1 MLDREL
7 GKDIAIEERAQ
18 FLEDNCDAVEDVT
31 YSRAFAPEE
40 LALKREQL
48 TDSSIKI
55 ADIEEE
61 KKEVMDGF
69 KERLKPL
76 KEQKADAIKALRDKS
91 QTVTEKCYKFLDEEP
106 KMVGFYNKEGNLVS
120 SRPAFQREL
129 QKTIQMDIRKNGTSD
144 Y

>member
-7 GKDIAIEERAQ
+7 GKDIAIEKRAQ

-48 TDSSIKI
+48 TDSLIKI

-61 KKEVMDGF
+61 KKAVMDSI

-76 KEQKADAIKALRDKS
+76 QEQKDEAIKALREKS
-91 QTVTEKCYKFLDEEP
+91 QTVTEKCYKFLDEET

-120 SRPAFQREL
+120 SRPAFQKEL
-129 QKTIQMDIRKNGTSD
+129 EKTIMMELRKNGTNN
-144 Y
+144 

>member
-7 GKDIAIEERAQ
+7 GKDIALEERAS
-18 FLEDNCDAVEDVT
+18 FLEDNCDAVEEVT
-31 YSRAFAPEE
+31 YSRAFEPEE

-48 TDSSIKI
+48 TDASIKI

-61 KKEVMDGF
+61 KKEIMDGF
-69 KERLKPL
+69 KERMKPL
-76 KEQKADAIKALRDKS
+76 QEQKSEAIKSLRDKS
-91 QTVTEKCYKFLDEEP
+91 QTVTEKCYKFLDEET

-120 SRPAFQREL
+120 SRPAFQKEL
-129 QKTIQMDIRKNGTSD
+129 QKTIQMDIRKNGTSN

>member
-7 GKDIAIEERAQ
+7 GKDIALEERAG
-18 FLEDNCDAVEDVT
+18 FLEDNCDAVENVT

-40 LALKREQL
+40 LALAREQL
-48 TDSSIKI
+48 TDASIKI

-69 KERLKPL
+69 KKSLEPL
-76 KEQKADAIKALRDKS
+76 NQQKAEAIKALRDKS
-91 QTVTEKCYKFLDEEP
+91 RTVTEKCYKFIDEET

-120 SRPAFQREL
+120 SRPAFQKEL
-129 QKTIQMDIRKNGTSD
+129 QKTIQMAIRKNGTNN
-144 Y
+144 

>member
-7 GKDIAIEERAQ
+7 GKDIALEERAQ

-31 YSRAFAPEE
+31 YSRAFSPEE

-61 KKEVMDGF
+61 KKAVMDEF

-76 KEQKADAIKALRDKS
+76 NETKGEAIKALREKS
-91 QTVTEKCYKFLDEEP
+91 QTVTEKCYKFLDEET

-120 SRPAFQREL
+120 SRPAFQKEL
-129 QKTIQMDIRKNGTSD
+129 QKTIQMDIRKNGTNN
-144 Y
+144 

>member
-7 GKDIAIEERAQ
+7 GKDIALEERAQ

-31 YSRAFAPEE
+31 YSRAFSPEE
-40 LALKREQL
+40 LALEREQL

-61 KKEVMDGF
+61 KKAVMDGF

-76 KEQKADAIKALRDKS
+76 NETKDEAIKALREKS
-91 QTVTEKCYKFLDEEP
+91 QTVTEKCYKFLDEET
-106 KMVGFYNKEGNLVS
+106 KMVGFYNKEGNLVN
-120 SRPAFQREL
+120 SRPAFQKEL
-129 QKTIQMDIRKNGTSD
+129 EKTIMMELRKNGTNN
-144 Y
+144 

>member
-1 MLDREL
+1 MLDKEL
-7 GKDIAIEERAQ
+7 GKDIALEERAS
-18 FLEDNCDAVEDVT
+18 FLEDNCDAVEEVT
-31 YSRAFAPEE
+31 YSRAFEPEE

-48 TDSSIKI
+48 TDASIKI

-76 KEQKADAIKALRDKS
+76 QERKADAIKALRDKS
-91 QTVTEKCYKFLDEEP
+91 QTVTEKCYKFLDEET

-129 QKTIQMDIRKNGTSD
+129 QNTIEMDISKNGISD
-144 Y
+144 D

>member
-7 GKDIAIEERAQ
+7 GKDIAIEEREQ

-69 KERLKPL
+69 KERMKPL
-76 KEQKADAIKALRDKS
+76 QEQKADAIKALRDKS
-91 QTVTEKCYKFLDEEP
+91 QTVTEKCYKFLDEDT

-129 QKTIQMDIRKNGTSD
+129 QKTIQMDIRKNGTSN

>member
-7 GKDIAIEERAQ
+7 GKDIALEERAQ

-31 YSRAFAPEE
+31 YSQAFTPEE

-55 ADIEEE
+55 ADVEEE
-61 KKEVMDGF
+61 KKQVMDRF

-76 KEQKADAIKALRDKS
+76 QEQKDYAIKALREKS
-91 QTVTEKCYKFLDEEP
+91 HTVTEKCYKFFDEDT

-120 SRPAFQREL
+120 SRPAFSQEL
-129 QKTIQMDIRKNGTSD
+129 QKTIFMDSRKTGTD
-144 Y
+144 NN

>member
-7 GKDIAIEERAQ
+7 GKDIAIEKRAQ

-61 KKEVMDGF
+61 KKAVMDSI

-76 KEQKADAIKALRDKS
+76 QEQKDEAIKALREKS
-91 QTVTEKCYKFLDEEP
+91 QTVTEKCYKFLDEET

-120 SRPAFQREL
+120 SRPAFQKEL
-129 QKTIQMDIRKNGTSD
+129 EKTIMMELRKNGTNN
-144 Y
+144 

>member
-1 MLDREL
+1 MLDKEL
-7 GKDIAIEERAQ
+7 GKGIALEERAS
-18 FLEDNCDAVEDVT
+18 FLEDNCDAVEEVT
-31 YSRAFAPEE
+31 YSRAFEPEE

-48 TDSSIKI
+48 TDASIKI

-76 KEQKADAIKALRDKS
+76 QEQKADAIKALRDKS
-91 QTVTEKCYKFLDEEP
+91 QTVTEKCYKFLDEET

-120 SRPAFQREL
+120 SRPAFQKEL
-129 QKTIQMDIRKNGTSD
+129 QKTIQMDIRKNGTNN
-144 Y
+144 

>member
-1 MLDREL
+1 MLDKEL
-7 GKDIAIEERAQ
+7 GKDIALEERAS
-18 FLEDNCDAVEDVT
+18 FLEDNCDAVEEVT
-31 YSRAFAPEE
+31 YSRAFEPEE

-48 TDSSIKI
+48 TDASIKI

-69 KERLKPL
+69 KERMKPL
-76 KEQKADAIKALRDKS
+76 QEQKADAIKALRDKS
-91 QTVTEKCYKFLDEEP
+91 QTVTEKCYKFLDEET

>member
-7 GKDIAIEERAQ
+7 GKDIAIEEREQ

-76 KEQKADAIKALRDKS
+76 QEQKADAIKALRDKS
-91 QTVTEKCYKFLDEEP
+91 QTVTEKCYKCLDEDT
-106 KMVGFYNKEGNLVS
+106 KTVGFYNKEGNLVS

>member
-7 GKDIAIEERAQ
+7 GKDIALEERAS
-18 FLEDNCDAVEDVT
+18 FLEDNCDAVEEVT
-31 YSRAFAPEE
+31 YSRAFEPEE

-48 TDSSIKI
+48 TDASIKI

-76 KEQKADAIKALRDKS
+76 QEQKSEAIKSLRDKS
-91 QTVTEKCYKFLDEEP
+91 QTVTEKCYKFLDEET

-120 SRPAFQREL
+120 SRHAFQREL
-129 QKTIQMDIRKNGTSD
+129 QKTIQMDIRKNGTSN

>member
-1 MLDREL
+1 MLDKEL
-7 GKDIAIEERAQ
+7 GKDIALEERAS
-18 FLEDNCDAVEDVT
+18 FLEDNCDAVEEVT
-31 YSRAFAPEE
+31 YSRAFEPEE

-48 TDSSIKI
+48 TDASIKI

-76 KEQKADAIKALRDKS
+76 QERKADAIKALRDKS
-91 QTVTEKCYKFLDEEP
+91 QTVTEKCYKFLDEET

-129 QKTIQMDIRKNGTSD
+129 QKTIQMHIRKNGTSN

>member
-7 GKDIAIEERAQ
+7 GKDIALEERAQ

-31 YSRAFAPEE
+31 YSRAFSPEE

-61 KKEVMDGF
+61 KKAVMDEF
-69 KERLKPL
+69 KERLKSL
-76 KEQKADAIKALRDKS
+76 NKTKGEAIKALRDKS
-91 QTVTEKCYKFLDEEP
+91 QTVTEKCYKFLDEET
-106 KMVGFYNKEGNLVS
+106 KMVCFYNKEGNLVS
-120 SRPAFQREL
+120 SRPAFQKEL
-129 QKTIQMDIRKNGTSD
+129 QKTIQMDIRKNGTSN

>member
-7 GKDIAIEERAQ
+7 GKDIAFEQRAR
-18 FLEDNCDAVEDVT
+18 FLEDNCDAVEEVT
-31 YSRAFAPEE
+31 YSRAFEPEE

-48 TDSSIKI
+48 TDASIKI

-76 KEQKADAIKALRDKS
+76 QEQKSEAIKSLRDKS
-91 QTVTEKCYKFLDEEP
+91 QTVTEKCYKFLDEET

-120 SRPAFQREL
+120 SRPAFQKEL
-129 QKTIQMDIRKNGTSD
+129 QKTILMDIRKNGTSN

>member
-1 MLDREL
+1 MLDKEL
-7 GKDIAIEERAQ
+7 GKDIALEERAS
-18 FLEDNCDAVEDVT
+18 FLEDNCDAVEEVT
-31 YSRAFAPEE
+31 YSRAFEPEE

-48 TDSSIKI
+48 TDASIKI

-69 KERLKPL
+69 KVRLKPL
-76 KEQKADAIKALRDKS
+76 QEQKADAIKALRDKS
-91 QTVTEKCYKFLDEEP
+91 QTVTEKCYKFLDEET

-120 SRPAFQREL
+120 SRSAFQREL
-129 QKTIQMDIRKNGTSD
+129 QKTIQMDIRKNGTSN

>member
-7 GKDIAIEERAQ
+7 GKDIALEERAS
-18 FLEDNCDAVEDVT
+18 FLEDNCDAVQEVT
-31 YSRAFAPEE
+31 YSRAFEPEE

-48 TDSSIKI
+48 TDASIKI

-76 KEQKADAIKALRDKS
+76 QERKADAIKALSDKS
-91 QTVTEKCYKFLDEEP
+91 QTVTEKCYKFLDEET

>member
-7 GKDIAIEERAQ
+7 GKDIALEERAS
-18 FLEDNCDAVEDVT
+18 FLEDNCDAVEEVT
-31 YSRAFAPEE
+31 YSRAFEPEE

-48 TDSSIKI
+48 TDASIKI

-76 KEQKADAIKALRDKS
+76 QEQKNEAIKSLRDKS
-91 QTVTEKCYKFLDEEP
+91 QTVTEKCYKFLDEET

-120 SRPAFQREL
+120 SRPAFQKEL
-129 QKTIQMDIRKNGTSD
+129 QKTILMDIRKNGTSNC
-144 Y
+144 

>member
-7 GKDIAIEERAQ
+7 GKDIALEGRAS
-18 FLEDNCDAVEDVT
+18 FLEDNCDAVEEVT
-31 YSRAFAPEE
+31 YSRAFEPEE

-48 TDSSIKI
+48 TDASIKI

-69 KERLKPL
+69 KERMKPL
-76 KEQKADAIKALRDKS
+76 QEQKADAIKALRDKS
-91 QTVTEKCYKFLDEEP
+91 QTVTEKCYKFLDEET

>member
-1 MLDREL
+1 MLDKEL
-7 GKDIAIEERAQ
+7 GKDIALEERAS
-18 FLEDNCDAVEDVT
+18 FLEDNCDAVEEVT
-31 YSRAFAPEE
+31 YSRAFEPEE

-48 TDSSIKI
+48 TDASIKI

-69 KERLKPL
+69 KERMKPL
-76 KEQKADAIKALRDKS
+76 QEQKANAIKALRDKS
-91 QTVTEKCYKFLDEEP
+91 QTVTEKCYKFLDEDT

>member
-1 MLDREL
+1 MLDKEL
-7 GKDIAIEERAQ
+7 GKDIALEERAS
-18 FLEDNCDAVEDVT
+18 FLEDNCDAVEEVT
-31 YSRAFAPEE
+31 YSLAFEPEE

-48 TDSSIKI
+48 TDASIKI

-76 KEQKADAIKALRDKS
+76 QERKADAIKALRDKS
-91 QTVTEKCYKFLDEEP
+91 QTVTEKCYKFLDEET

>member
-7 GKDIAIEERAQ
+7 GKDIALEERAG
-18 FLEDNCDAVEDVT
+18 FLEDNCDAVEEVT
-31 YSRAFAPEE
+31 YSRAFEPEE

-48 TDSSIKI
+48 TDASIKI
-55 ADIEEE
+55 ADIEKER
-61 KKEVMDGF
+61 KEVMDGF

-76 KEQKADAIKALRDKS
+76 QEQKGEAIKSLRDKS
-91 QTVTEKCYKFLDEEP
+91 QTVTEKCYKFLDEET

-120 SRPAFQREL
+120 SRPAFQKEL
-129 QKTIQMDIRKNGTSD
+129 QKTIQMYIRKNGTSN

>member
-7 GKDIAIEERAQ
+7 GKDIALEERAS
-18 FLEDNCDAVEDVT
+18 FLEDNCDAVEEVT
-31 YSRAFAPEE
+31 YSRAFEPEE

-48 TDSSIKI
+48 TDASIKI

-76 KEQKADAIKALRDKS
+76 QEQKSEAIKSLRDKS
-91 QTVTEKCYKFLDEEP
+91 QTVTEKCYKFLDEET

-120 SRPAFQREL
+120 SRPAFQKEL
-129 QKTIQMDIRKNGTSD
+129 QKTILMDIRKNGTSN

>member
-1 MLDREL
+1 MLDKEL
-7 GKDIAIEERAQ
+7 GKDIALEERAS
-18 FLEDNCDAVEDVT
+18 FLEDNCDAVEEVT
-31 YSRAFAPEE
+31 YSRAFEPEE

-48 TDSSIKI
+48 TDASIKI

-61 KKEVMDGF
+61 KKEVMDGY

-76 KEQKADAIKALRDKS
+76 QEQKSEAIKSLRDKS
-91 QTVTEKCYKFLDEEP
+91 QTVTEKCYKFLDEET

-120 SRPAFQREL
+120 SRPAFQKEL
-129 QKTIQMDIRKNGTSD
+129 QKTIQMDIRKNGTSN

>member
-7 GKDIAIEERAQ
+7 GKDIAIEEREQ

-31 YSRAFAPEE
+31 YSRVFAPEE
-40 LALKREQL
+40 LAWKREQL

-76 KEQKADAIKALRDKS
+76 QEQKADAIKALRDKS
-91 QTVTEKCYKFLDEEP
+91 QTVTEKCYKFLDEDT

-129 QKTIQMDIRKNGTSD
+129 QKTIQMDIRKNGTSN

>member
-61 KKEVMDGF
+61 KKEVSS
-69 KERLKPL
+69 KKVQKKVLK
-76 KEQKADAIKALRDKS
+76 KKK
-91 QTVTEKCYKFLDEEP
+91 
-106 KMVGFYNKEGNLVS
+106 
-120 SRPAFQREL
+120 
-129 QKTIQMDIRKNGTSD
+129 
-144 Y
+144 

>member
-1 MLDREL
+1 MLDKEL
-7 GKDIAIEERAQ
+7 GKDIALEERAS
-18 FLEDNCDAVEDVT
+18 FLEDNCDAVEEVT
-31 YSRAFAPEE
+31 YSRAFEPEE

-48 TDSSIKI
+48 TDASIKI

-76 KEQKADAIKALRDKS
+76 QEQKAEAIKALRDKS
-91 QTVTEKCYKFLDEEP
+91 QAVTEKCYKFLDEET

>member
-7 GKDIAIEERAQ
+7 GKDIAIEEREQ

-69 KERLKPL
+69 KERMKTLQ
-76 KEQKADAIKALRDKS
+76 EQKADAIKALRDKS
-91 QTVTEKCYKFLDEEP
+91 QTVTEKCYKFLDEET